1 MLYINICH
9 GKTLQDRLD
18 LLQRVCSS
26 DKMAPIYSIPL
37 KFGAC
42 CITNQW
48 SEFSRL
54 YVQLLY
60 VYIYFFG
67 IFFVVFHH
75 KTCFY
80 HFYFFFFFYKV
91 SNFRNRILTSQ
102 EHELVVSNCHR
113 NCMQINKIY
122 LANGD
127 SNGTSNY
134 FSCGD
139 KKI

>member
-1 MLYINICH
+1 M
-9 GKTLQDRLD
+9 
-18 LLQRVCSS
+18 
-26 DKMAPIYSIPL
+26 
-37 KFGAC
+37 
-42 CITNQW
+42 
-48 SEFSRL
+48 
-54 YVQLLY
+54 LLY

-67 IFFVVFHH
+67 IFFFVFHH

-139 KKI
+139 KKIWLKVKNWKKKIQSSLYNVKTKYLLSIFQYCIYEHVIQMGNSQYY